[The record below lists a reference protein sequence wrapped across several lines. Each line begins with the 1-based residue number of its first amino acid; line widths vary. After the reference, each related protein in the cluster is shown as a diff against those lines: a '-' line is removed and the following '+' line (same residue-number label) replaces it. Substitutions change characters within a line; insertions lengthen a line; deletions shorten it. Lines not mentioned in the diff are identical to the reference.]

1 MSTAEIKEL
10 LASIALTQ
18 KETSAILRET
28 SELQKESQRE
38 REIEREQSILESDQ
52 FKKELDQSKKE
63 TDQFMKESGRRLD
76 ELGKQ
81 IGGLG
86 NKFGTFAEGLS
97 YRSIVRILREKF
109 QMNDFIAPR
118 VHVRRDGLEEE
129 YDILAYSNDT
139 LDRGMIVEIKSSL
152 RKEDIAQMKR
162 KMDGVFTMLPEHRDK
177 TFQGMVACVS
187 ATADLKKQII
197 ENGWYLAHIG
207 DDLFEM
213 ETPEGFVAK
222 TYAV

>member
-1 MSTAEIKEL
+1 MSTKEIEELFARVAVIKE
-10 LASIALTQ
+10 
-18 KETSAILRET
+18 ETAN
-28 SELQKESQRE
+28 LQKENAISRK
-38 REIEREQSILESDQ
+38 EIDQ
-52 FKKELDQSKKE
+52 QLK
-63 TDQFMKESGRRLD
+63 

-109 QMNDFIAPR
+109 QMNDFVAPG

-177 TFQGMVACVS
+177 TFQGMIACVS
-187 ATADLKKQII
+187 GTADLKKQII
-197 ENGWYLAHIG
+197 ESGWYLAHIG

-222 TYAV
+222 TYAA

>member
-1 MSTAEIKEL
+1 LTAKLADGNNSSMSTAELREL
-10 LASIALTQ
+10 VASILLSQ
-18 KETSAILRET
+18 KETS
-28 SELQKESQRE
+28 LQMKENRESQ
-38 REIEREQSILESDQ
+38 
-52 FKKELDQSKKE
+52 KE
-63 TDQFMKESGRRLD
+63 TDKQLK

-109 QMNDFIAPR
+109 QMNDFVAPG

-152 RKEDIAQMKR
+152 RKEDIAQMQR
-162 KMDGVFTMLPEHRDK
+162 KMDGVFKMLPEHRGK
-177 TFQGMVACVS
+177 TFQGMIACVS
-187 ATADLKKQII
+187 GTADLKRQII
-197 ENGWYLAHIG
+197 ESGWYLAHIG

-213 ETPEGFVAK
+213 ETPEDFVAK
-222 TYAV
+222 TYSAGLRR

>member
-1 MSTAEIKEL
+1 MSTAELKEL
-10 LASIALTQ
+10 MTSIILTQ
-18 KETSAILRET
+18 KETAL
-28 SELQKESQRE
+28 LFKESRE
-38 REIEREQSILESDQ
+38 SQ
-52 FKKELDQSKKE
+52 KE
-63 TDQFMKESGRRLD
+63 TDRSMKETSLLMEETGLLMEENRKSQKETDKQLK
-76 ELGKQ
+76 ELGRQ

-109 QMNDFIAPR
+109 QMNDFVAPG

-177 TFQGMVACVS
+177 TFQGMIACVS
-187 ATADLKKQII
+187 GTADLKKQII
-197 ENGWYLAHIG
+197 ESGWYLAHIG

-213 ETPEGFVAK
+213 ETPDGFVAK
-222 TYAV
+222 TYAA

>member
-1 MSTAEIKEL
+1 MSTAELKEL
-10 LASIALTQ
+10 MASIILTQ
-18 KETSAILRET
+18 KETSL
-28 SELQKESQRE
+28 LMKENRKSQ
-38 REIEREQSILESDQ
+38 
-52 FKKELDQSKKE
+52 KE
-63 TDQFMKESGRRLD
+63 TDKQLK

-109 QMNDFIAPR
+109 QMNDFVAPG

-177 TFQGMVACVS
+177 TFQGMIACVS
-187 ATADLKKQII
+187 GTADLKKQII
-197 ENGWYLAHIG
+197 ESGWYLAHIG

-213 ETPEGFVAK
+213 ETPDGFVAK
-222 TYAV
+222 TYAA

>member
-1 MSTAEIKEL
+1 MSTAELKEL

-38 REIEREQSILESDQ
+38 RDQSKKESDQ
-52 FKKELDQSKKE
+52 SKKESDQSKKE

-109 QMNDFIAPR
+109 QMNDFVAPR

-187 ATADLKKQII
+187 GTADLKKQII
-197 ENGWYLAHIG
+197 ESGWYLAHIG

>member
-1 MSTAEIKEL
+1 MSTAELKEL
-10 LASIALTQ
+10 MTSIILTQ
-18 KETSAILRET
+18 KETAL
-28 SELQKESQRE
+28 LFKESRE
-38 REIEREQSILESDQ
+38 SQ
-52 FKKELDQSKKE
+52 KE
-63 TDQFMKESGRRLD
+63 TDRSMKETSLLMEETGLLMEENRKSQKETDKQLK

-109 QMNDFIAPR
+109 QMNDFVAPG

-177 TFQGMVACVS
+177 TFQGMIACVS
-187 ATADLKKQII
+187 GTADLKKQII
-197 ENGWYLAHIG
+197 ESGWYLAHIG

-222 TYAV
+222 TYAA

>member
-1 MSTAEIKEL
+1 MSTAELKEL
-10 LASIALTQ
+10 LASIVLTL
-18 KETSAILRET
+18 KETTAILKET
-28 SELQKESQRE
+28 SELQKESQRK
-38 REIEREQSILESDQ
+38 RDQS
-52 FKKELDQSKKE
+52 KKELDQSKKE
-63 TDQFMKESGRRLD
+63 TDQFMKESGRRLG

-109 QMNDFIAPR
+109 HMNDFVAPR

-162 KMDGVFTMLPEHRDK
+162 KMDGVFAMMPEHRDK
-177 TFQGMVACVS
+177 TFQGMIACVS
-187 ATADLKKQII
+187 GTADLKRQII
-197 ENGWYLAHIG
+197 ESGWYLAHIG

>member
-18 KETSAILRET
+18 KETTAILRET

-38 REIEREQSILESDQ
+38 R
-52 FKKELDQSKKE
+52 DQSKKE
-63 TDQFMKESGRRLD
+63 SDQSKKEIDQQLK

-187 ATADLKKQII
+187 GTADLKKQII
-197 ENGWYLAHIG
+197 ESGWYLAHIG